1 MSFPGLPDFRTVN
14 SEEQAQIV
22 LTMHHL
28 NLRILRGAH
37 ISGHVSSGKSSALF
51 LRVAAAAAS
60 PLLRSSSSNRASS
73 TRKSRIHSSLSSSCT
88 CNTSS
93 SRLGP
98 WCVFLECFRLE
109 ICLVGLLIQEVGAKA
124 SCDNQED

>member
-73 TRKSRIHSSLSSSCT
+73 TPQKQNPQQLEQQLHMQHQQQQARPVVCLFGVFQIGDLLGRAFNSGSWRKSI
-88 CNTSS
+88 
-93 SRLGP
+93 
-98 WCVFLECFRLE
+98 V
-109 ICLVGLLIQEVGAKA
+109 
-124 SCDNQED
+124 